1 MTPLG
6 KLALIGFGV
15 LLVVGLMAGLTR
27 DFYSRDADRIY
38 VIVTAITP
46 AGNDFKS
53 PTPRL
58 TKIEGKTVDG
68 RTIEITSGLRPGFA
82 PGDRIAVAV
91 RVTPWG
97 QTWYALPEK
106 TN

>member
-6 KLALIGFGV
+6 KLALIGFGI

-27 DFYSRDADRIY
+27 DFASRDVDRIY

-46 AGNDFKS
+46 AGNDYKS

-58 TKIEGKTVDG
+58 TKLEGRTVDG
-68 RTIEITSGLRPGFA
+68 REIVITSGLIRGIA

-97 QTWYALPEK
+97 QTWYSLPDK
-106 TN
+106 AK